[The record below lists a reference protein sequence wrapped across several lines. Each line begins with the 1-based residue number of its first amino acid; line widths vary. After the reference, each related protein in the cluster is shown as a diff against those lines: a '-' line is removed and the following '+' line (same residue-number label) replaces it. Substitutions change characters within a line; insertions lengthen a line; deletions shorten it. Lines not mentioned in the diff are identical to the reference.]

1 MFVLIIQ
8 SCYYYLTMEN
18 VKIADICGL
27 CAGCKNA
34 IDTATKL
41 SQTKNVT
48 LFKEIVHNKNVNQ
61 KLCNLG
67 ISIIDNLE
75 QLQAGSHLVLRAHGE
90 PPATY
95 EFLEANNINYSDCT
109 CNNVKKIH
117 EQVLH
122 FSEQGYKI
130 VIIGK
135 YGKQNNKLHPEVFG
149 TIGWCQNE
157 PILIEDEED
166 VFKLDKFQKDKFYLI
181 CQTTFNENKADELIN
196 KITKICSK
204 TNSKLIV
211 NKSICFAQKSINISS
226 INLAKTCDIMI
237 VVGGKNS
244 SNSLELFYNVNNHTP
259 SIFIEDI
266 TTWKD
271 ELTKQKLIYNN
282 KTKFGITAGASTLKE
297 ELTKLKQLIA
307 NELKRLA

>member
-1 MFVLIIQ
+1 
-8 SCYYYLTMEN
+8 MEN

-34 IDTATKL
+34 IETATKL
-41 SQTKNVT
+41 SQTENVT

-90 PPATY
+90 PPTTY
-95 EFLEANNINYSDCT
+95 EFLKTNNINYSDCT
-109 CNNVKKIH
+109 CHNVTKIH

-135 YGKQNNKLHPEVFG
+135 YGKQNNKFHPEVFG
-149 TIGWCQNE
+149 TIGWCQTE

-166 VFKLDKFQKDKFYLI
+166 VLKLDEFQKDKFYLV
-181 CQTTFNENKADELIN
+181 CQTTFNEKKADELIN
-196 KITKICSK
+196 RITGICSK

-226 INLAKTCDIMI
+226 VNLAKNRDIMI
-237 VVGGKNS
+237 IVGGKNS
-244 SNSLELFYNVNNHTP
+244 SNSLELFNNISSHAP

-266 TTWKD
+266 NTWKD
-271 ELTKQKLIYNN
+271 ELTKQNISYNKN
-282 KTKFGITAGASTLKE
+282 TKFGITAGASTLKE
-297 ELTKLKQLIA
+297 ELSELKQLIES
-307 NELKRLA
+307 ELKRLA